1 MSLCVSLA
9 ITSGLPTARR
19 LDREDVLAGS
29 DFLSVFIHRG
39 ERPRT
44 ADRPGPFEHHYD
56 REVNSVSHKSSLL
69 DLVKPFSNKYALADI
84 FKSKYGYSV
93 SGVPAEAEDYRVTVP
108 DALPTLETDVRT
120 TTQYTEPTTIGDIPT
135 TVPEDDDKL
144 SVSFPT
150 EDQQTGTTY
159 YESDTQTESTT
170 QKVPIETIEEKV
182 ISVRVSSSVARHS
195 HRTVETSTTKSTS
208 EVVSRAKLVDEN
220 LVSTQL
226 VTQEEPSIHA
236 VQRSEFTV
244 EESPLP
250 HSENA
255 QQRDLDHPSPQQ
267 RQGEVLGNV
276 QEVKRYGS
284 DQQRQLNGKLPVYE
298 IHYHNPPAALISN
311 YDRKIEDTLNDNEPP
326 AHPYRRKEFRQLS
339 PYSRREPISYHS
351 RVSSPTSDS
360 SVNFYR
366 EHPTNNQAVAETV
379 HQPVLAEPYPPAAY
393 QRADDKPE
401 ASSTSGQESSTYHE
415 EPREQSYA
423 EPEKVYG
430 KPEENYE
437 VDEAVSVITNGKA
450 HGVQESTPPSADQE
464 EQNKFGYVV
473 EGRNFRKYRV
483 EERTADGFIV
493 GEYGV
498 VSHDDGSLRG
508 VRYTADSN
516 INPRL
521 IYDTLVKFLSL

>member
-1 MSLCVSLA
+1 MSLAV
-9 ITSGLPTARR
+9 TSGLPVPVPAARR
-19 LDREDVLAGS
+19 LGRDDVLAGS
-29 DFLSVFIHRG
+29 DFLSVFM
-39 ERPRT
+39 RPRT
-44 ADRPGPFEHHYD
+44 ADRPGPFEQPHYHD

-69 DLVKPFSNKYALADI
+69 DLDKYTLADI

-93 SGVPAEAEDYRVTVP
+93 SGVPADSEQYRVTM
-108 DALPTLETDVRT
+108 PTLET
-120 TTQYTEPTTIGDIPT
+120 TTQYSEPTTIDDSST
-135 TVPEDDDKL
+135 TVTQQDEDKL
-144 SVSFPT
+144 SSS
-150 EDQQTGTTY
+150 EDQQTETT
-159 YESDTQTESTT
+159 ESDTQTESTT
-170 QKVPIETIEEKV
+170 QKFAEEKFEEKV

-195 HRTVETSTTKSTS
+195 HRTVETSTKQSTS
-208 EVVSRAKLVDEN
+208 EEISRAKLVDEN

-226 VTQEEPSIHA
+226 VTQEQPSIQA

-250 HSENA
+250 HSEDTR
-255 QQRDLDHPSPQQ
+255 QRHEEV
-267 RQGEVLGNV
+267 QGDV
-276 QEVKRYGS
+276 QEVTRYGS
-284 DQQRQLNGKLPVYE
+284 EQRQLPVYE
-298 IHYHNPPAALISN
+298 IHYHNPPAALVSSYN
-311 YDRKIEDTLNDNEPP
+311 RKLEDHSNEPS
-326 AHPYRRKEFRQLS
+326 AAQPYRRKEFRQLS
-339 PYSRREPISYHS
+339 HYGRREPVSYHS

-360 SVNFYR
+360 SVNYYR
-366 EHPTNNQAVAETV
+366 EHPQASAETV

-393 QRADDKPE
+393 QQAEDK
-401 ASSTSGQESSTYHE
+401 SSPESSTYHE

-450 HGVQESTPPSADQE
+450 HGVQESTRSPAEQE

-483 EERTADGFIV
+483 EERTPDGFIV

-508 VRYTADSN
+508 VRYTADST